1 MKPNFIAIIFLFRKE
16 VPPKVIGP
24 GHHNNRNPVYSSI
37 LNRILYSYKML
48 QFDNNWN

>member
-24 GHHNNRNPVYSSI
+24 GHRNPVYSSI
-37 LNRILYSYKML
+37 LNRILYCYKML
-48 QFDNNWN
+48 QFDNN